1 MKNNN
6 ENKDSEIEQL
16 ADQLYYFYNFR
27 RKMTS
32 ILEKRKTSNNSLRP
46 ENGID
51 SEFKDIELNKYVQ
64 NKFCLIDRNWIKIWK
79 RYTGYKEIFNL
90 YNGNFIQDKDLSNI
104 KSIIEKNIR
113 EKNLVNLDMT
123 KIYKN
128 NSLDINSNFDIF
140 LVKFIHFFIPEN
152 IKNKEIFKKCYPVMI
167 KKNKYIIKIDDKTFQ
182 IFFKEKKSG
191 IYFHILIKF
200 KEINSNNSKIIKEF
214 ENEDLNIWLQNNKF
228 MCESDEEKEIIKYNC
243 KFVIINKRLK
253 IAKENS
259 KTMCLNSIKPNNTF
273 LVNEL
278 IIQNVNKINKIN
290 KIPKECKTTLQQ
302 NLNKTRNI
310 IEEIK
315 QMSIHE
321 KTEKNNEE
329 IIEQKDEE
337 KNIII

>member
-140 LVKFIHFFIPEN
+140 LVKFIHFF
-152 IKNKEIFKKCYPVMI
+152 F
-167 KKNKYIIKIDDKTFQ
+167 
-182 IFFKEKKSG
+182 SG
-191 IYFHILIKF
+191 IY
-200 KEINSNNSKIIKEF
+200 
-214 ENEDLNIWLQNNKF
+214 
-228 MCESDEEKEIIKYNC
+228 
-243 KFVIINKRLK
+243 
-253 IAKENS
+253 
-259 KTMCLNSIKPNNTF
+259 
-273 LVNEL
+273 
-278 IIQNVNKINKIN
+278 
-290 KIPKECKTTLQQ
+290 
-302 NLNKTRNI
+302 
-310 IEEIK
+310 
-315 QMSIHE
+315 
-321 KTEKNNEE
+321 
-329 IIEQKDEE
+329 QK
-337 KNIII
+337 